1 MMRLEDLR
9 LPICRK
15 NQAEI
20 PRINIPVAE
29 KQEQWLSLPFSL
41 AISGKVE
48 VPKECKHVFSTEI
61 IKQI

>member
-9 LPICRK
+9 LPICIK
-15 NQAEI
+15 IQAEI

-29 KQEQWLSLPFSL
+29 KQQWLPLPFSL

-48 VPKECKHVFSTEI
+48 VSIECKHTFSTEI